1 MKKILLIGGGG
12 YIGTELTS
20 LLLKNQF
27 EVIVLDNFIY
37 DHKIYNNSFLKNKNY
52 SLFEFDLRELNTYKK
67 IINTV
72 DDVVILAGL
81 VGDPITKKY
90 PKLSKE
96 INDIGLT
103 NLIEYISDLENINHT
118 IFISTCSNYGLS
130 SSSSEL
136 NEASPLNPLSLY
148 AKAKVSIEQSILNL
162 NFKKNFHPTIFRFA
176 TAFGLS
182 DRMRFDLTINEFIR
196 DLYFGKEL
204 QVYDPETW
212 RPYCHIKDFA
222 EIILRSLFMPR
233 ETIAFEVF
241 NAGSNKNN
249 YSKKNIVEKILN
261 YIPNGKISYVKGGFD
276 KRNYV
281 VNFDKLNKI
290 FGYEPLINIEFAV
303 NEIINFL
310 KSNNY
315 KESSLYGNFLIKS
328 PLND

>member
-1 MKKILLIGGGG
+1 M
-12 YIGTELTS
+12 
-20 LLLKNQF
+20 
-27 EVIVLDNFIY
+27 
-37 DHKIYNNSFLKNKNY
+37 
-52 SLFEFDLRELNTYKK
+52 
-67 IINTV
+67 
-72 DDVVILAGL
+72 
-81 VGDPITKKY
+81 
-90 PKLSKE
+90 
-96 INDIGLT
+96 
-103 NLIEYISDLENINHT
+103 
-118 IFISTCSNYGLS
+118 S

-136 NEASPLNPLSLY
+136 NEDSPLNPLSLY

-249 YSKKNIVEKILN
+249 YSKK
-261 YIPNGKISYVKGGFD
+261 YY
-276 KRNYV
+276 R
-281 VNFDKLNKI
+281 
-290 FGYEPLINIEFAV
+290 
-303 NEIINFL
+303 
-310 KSNNY
+310 
-315 KESSLYGNFLIKS
+315 
-328 PLND
+328 